1 MARAKKWEIPFKSL
15 NGTSCRIDI
24 YKEGYSGSV
33 TTLSPNNVN
42 APGYAAANPIDWQ
55 ESDDESLLKVYR
67 YKTGYIRLV
76 EKTNGSLADMYPAT
90 NTDHYIEF
98 YYGTTLMFTGYIQ
111 AQSFENEFVAAPR
124 EISLPIISPLGVGEG
139 IRMQTVTPGNYTI
152 GALLKTCIDQLN
164 GGYTQVLFPDISPAF
179 AGVIKSV
186 VPIPFNDEFDYLD
199 STSADVYA
207 PSYISEYIEA
217 ICNAYGWMVHDE
229 PDKIVFSKFDHTGA
243 YVRIWLADLPNG
255 SPISDVESGSTVMSF
270 PTFYGLSSDESTEGT
285 ILPKKEITL
294 EFGGSPFKSDQYPF
308 KRLSFVRK
316 DATYYGVTAV
326 WMQPVGPELQ
336 DTDASTT
343 VTAFDGLQDHG
354 AYACAI
360 GRPSHLTKMV
370 LVYQPEQSDGVY
382 LFKAR
387 LYNIPKSINGSV
399 TFKIDGKVSPDLY
412 FEDGS
417 ISGIIRCSI
426 RAGSKYL
433 SYDPSAMGLNEWV
446 DNEVK
451 NPVWINDQNNPPL
464 LPIDV
469 YTLPACEYVEFCFY
483 AYPRTGLD
491 YKFIGIT
498 DISMS
503 VPEDESNE
511 FDINQTDKKHLRANN
526 GSNETDTVSMKFTQ
540 QRNFVNLIGSAV
552 SAAQT
557 NYSYMFASQN
567 ILKLK
572 CKKLTNYNYPYFAKW
587 TYNIAGWYF
596 RIVSISF
603 EPWNDEYTIIMY
615 RSPTL

>member
-1 MARAKKWEIPFKSL
+1 
-15 NGTSCRIDI
+15 
-24 YKEGYSGSV
+24 
-33 TTLSPNNVN
+33 
-42 APGYAAANPIDWQ
+42 
-55 ESDDESLLKVYR
+55 
-67 YKTGYIRLV
+67 
-76 EKTNGSLADMYPAT
+76 
-90 NTDHYIEF
+90 
-98 YYGTTLMFTGYIQ
+98 
-111 AQSFENEFVAAPR
+111 
-124 EISLPIISPLGVGEG
+124 
-139 IRMQTVTPGNYTI
+139 
-152 GALLKTCIDQLN
+152 
-164 GGYTQVLFPDISPAF
+164 
-179 AGVIKSV
+179 
-186 VPIPFNDEFDYLD
+186 
-199 STSADVYA
+199 
-207 PSYISEYIEA
+207 
-217 ICNAYGWMVHDE
+217 
-229 PDKIVFSKFDHTGA
+229 
-243 YVRIWLADLPNG
+243 
-255 SPISDVESGSTVMSF
+255 MSF
-270 PTFYGLSSDESTEGT
+270 PTFYGLSSDKSTEGT
-285 ILPKKEITL
+285 ILPKKDITL

-336 DTDASTT
+336 DTDGSTT

-354 AYACAI
+354 AYVCAI

-399 TFKIDGKVSPDLY
+399 TFKIDGKASPDLY
-412 FEDGS
+412 FEDGN
-417 ISGIIRCSI
+417 ISAIIRCSI

-433 SYDPSAMGLNEWV
+433 SYDPSAMGLNEWG

-483 AYPRTGLD
+483 SYPRTGLD

-498 DISMS
+498 DISIS
-503 VPEDESNE
+503 VPDDDSNE
-511 FDINQTDKKHLRANN
+511 FDINQTTEKHLRSNN

-557 NYSYMFASQN
+557 NYSYMFVSQN

-587 TYNIAGWYF
+587 TYNISGWYF

-603 EPWNDEYTIIMY
+603 EPWNDEYTIILY

>member
-1 MARAKKWEIPFKSL
+1 MARSIKWNIPFKSL
-15 NGTSCRIDI
+15 NGTSCNI
-24 YKEGYSGSV
+24 YIYVEGYSGSIIE
-33 TTLSPNNVN
+33 LSPNNVN

-76 EKTNGSLADMYPAT
+76 EKTNGSLSELYPAT
-90 NTDHYIEF
+90 NTDYYIQF
-98 YYGTTLMFTGYIQ
+98 YYGSTLMFTGYIQ
-111 AQSFENEFVAAPR
+111 AQSFENDFVAAPR

-243 YVRIWLADLPNG
+243 YVRIWLADLP
-255 SPISDVESGSTVMSF
+255 SSYPISEVESGSTVMSF

-294 EFGGSPFKSDQYPF
+294 DFGGSPFKKDQYPF
-308 KRLSFVRK
+308 KRLSFIRK

-412 FEDGS
+412 FEDGN
-417 ISGIIRCSI
+417 ISAIIRCSI

-483 AYPRTGLD
+483 SYPRTGLD

-498 DISMS
+498 DISIS
-503 VPEDESNE
+503 VPEDDSNE
-511 FDINQTDKKHLRANN
+511 FDISQTDKKHLRANN

-557 NYSYMFASQN
+557 NYSYMFVSQN

-603 EPWNDEYTIIMY
+603 DPWNDEYNIILY
-615 RSPTL
+615 HV